1 MRDAL
6 DVVLSRDGL
15 EPSAIIRKKDLGGE
29 GDIDLGSIWSF
40 LGMTQAYGNES
51 F

>member
-15 EPSAIIRKKDLGGE
+15 EFLVIIRKKDLGGE
-29 GDIDLGSIWSF
+29 GDIDFGFIWF
-40 LGMTQAYGNES
+40 FFGMI
-51 F
+51 